1 MAISTSL
8 VLKFDGAAV
17 QRGLAS
23 IKKSFSK
30 LGDALQKIGIGI
42 GAFAVAAAAGLVAAA
57 IKINAIGESA
67 AAGDKRLQNITKQ
80 MGLFGDKSDDVSKR
94 LLEFADAQ
102 ERLTGV
108 DTVVATQAKLMTF
121 AELAKTADQV
131 GGAFDRAT
139 MAAIDMAAA
148 GFGSAEGN
156 AVQLGKAL
164 NDPVKG
170 IKALTKSGIT
180 FTEKQ
185 QQMITAMV
193 ETGKMGQAQ
202 NEILKAI
209 ETQVK
214 GTAEATST
222 ASGRIT
228 QSFNQIVEAFAIP
241 FSESFNGLPGMLE
254 GVFPSLIA
262 KAEEAGGFVSAAI
275 SEAIASDTTKLEAI
289 GVLIAEVIGA
299 AMVSTF
305 EIAAA
310 KMMEG
315 VSKLLF
321 GEIGGGLMENVSK
334 LPSGKIGK
342 SMWNSITGGL
352 LTDFTKEDRSEFND
366 FISQMTRN
374 KVSGSIKSGTFEA
387 MERYRQTIATQ
398 SPLGREREQQA
409 QVSAMQQA
417 GRTFAAAG
425 MPQAQRT
432 PGTSPDILSA
442 ISSIPD
448 MVRQTIVELKNVN
461 RSLAPTP

>member
-17 QRGLAS
+17 QRGLSS
-23 IKKSFSK
+23 IRTSFAK
-30 LGDALQKIGIGI
+30 VGDAIKKIGIGI
-42 GAFAVAAAAGLVAAA
+42 GAFAITAAAGLAAAA

-67 AAGDKRLQNITKQ
+67 AASDRRLQNITKQ

-121 AELAKTADQV
+121 AELAKTADQA

-164 NDPVKG
+164 NDPIKG

-202 NEILKAI
+202 NMVLKAI

-214 GTAEATST
+214 GTATATST

-262 KAEEAGGFVSAAI
+262 KAEEAGGFVSDAI

-289 GVLIAEVIGA
+289 GVLIADVIGA

-310 KMMEG
+310 KMMG
-315 VSKLLF
+315 VVSKLFF
-321 GEIGGGLMENVSK
+321 GEIGGIHAGASRQTQDEFQEYIDEMTKNK
-334 LPSGKIGK
+334 ISGI
-342 SMWNSITGGL
+342 
-352 LTDFTKEDRSEFND
+352 
-366 FISQMTRN
+366 
-374 KVSGSIKSGTFEA
+374 IKYNTSEA
-387 MERYRQTIATQ
+387 MARYRQTIGTQ
-398 SPLGREREQQA
+398 STLGREREQQA

-417 GRTFAAAG
+417 GKTFAAAG
-425 MPQAQRT
+425 MPQSQRT

>member
-1 MAISTSL
+1 
-8 VLKFDGAAV
+8 
-17 QRGLAS
+17 
-23 IKKSFSK
+23 
-30 LGDALQKIGIGI
+30 
-42 GAFAVAAAAGLVAAA
+42 
-57 IKINAIGESA
+57 
-67 AAGDKRLQNITKQ
+67 
-80 MGLFGDKSDDVSKR
+80 
-94 LLEFADAQ
+94 
-102 ERLTGV
+102 LTGV

-164 NDPVKG
+164 NDPIKG

-202 NEILKAI
+202 NMVLKAI

-214 GTAEATST
+214 GTAAATST

-254 GVFPSLIA
+254 NVFPSLIA

-289 GVLIAEVIGA
+289 GVLIADVIGA

-321 GEIGGGLMENVSK
+321 GEIGGFL
-334 LPSGKIGK
+334 
-342 SMWNSITGGL
+342 TGA
-352 LTDFTKEDRSEFND
+352 TRQEKDEFND
-366 FISQMTRN
+366 FVSQMTRG
-374 KVSGSIKSGTFEA
+374 KVSGSIKSGTSEA
-387 MERYRQTIATQ
+387 MERYRQTIGTQ
-398 SPLGREREQQA
+398 STLGREREQQA

-417 GRTFAAAG
+417 GKTFAAAG
-425 MPQAQRT
+425 MPQSQRT

>member
-23 IKKSFSK
+23 IKKSFAK
-30 LGDALQKIGIGI
+30 VGDAIKKIGIGI
-42 GAFAVAAAAGLVAAA
+42 GAFAVGAAAGLAAAA

-67 AAGDKRLQNITKQ
+67 AAGDRKLQNITKQ
-80 MGLFGDKSDDVSKR
+80 MGLFGDKSDDVTDR

-102 ERLTGV
+102 ERLNGV

-121 AELAKTADQV
+121 AELAKTADQA

-164 NDPVKG
+164 NDPIKG
-170 IKALTKSGIT
+170 INSLTKSGIT

-185 QQMITAMV
+185 KQMITAMV

-202 NEILKAI
+202 NMVLKAI

-214 GTAEATST
+214 GTAAATAT

-241 FSESFNGLPGMLE
+241 FSEGFNGLPGMLE

-262 KAEEAGGFVSAAI
+262 KAEEAGGFVSSAI
-275 SEAIASDTTKLEAI
+275 SEAIAKDTTKLEAI
-289 GVLIAEVIGA
+289 GVLIADVIGA

-321 GEIGGGLMENVSK
+321 GEIGGFL
-334 LPSGKIGK
+334 
-342 SMWNSITGGL
+342 TGA
-352 LTDFTKEDRSEFND
+352 TRQEKDEFND
-366 FISQMTRN
+366 FVSQMTRG
-374 KVSGSIKSGTFEA
+374 KVSGSIKSGTSEA
-387 MERYRQTIATQ
+387 MERYRQTIGTQ
-398 SPLGREREQQA
+398 SILGREREQQA
-409 QVSAMQQA
+409 QVSAMHQA

-425 MPQAQRT
+425 MPQSQRT

>member
-17 QRGLAS
+17 QRGLSS
-23 IKKSFSK
+23 IKKSFAK
-30 LGDALQKIGIGI
+30 VGDAIKKIGIGI
-42 GAFAVAAAAGLVAAA
+42 GAFAITAAAGLAAAA

-67 AAGDKRLQNITKQ
+67 AASDRRLQNITKQ

-164 NDPVKG
+164 NDPIKG

-202 NEILKAI
+202 NMVLKAI

-214 GTAEATST
+214 GTAAATST

-241 FSESFNGLPGMLE
+241 FSESFNGLPGILE

-262 KAEEAGGFVSAAI
+262 KAEKAGRIVS
-275 SEAIASDTTKLEAI
+275 SAIASAIAGDTAKLEMI
-289 GVLIAEVIGA
+289 GDLIAETIKVGFYSSFQSISG
-299 AMVSTF
+299 
-305 EIAAA
+305 EILKFIAN
-310 KMMEG
+310 
-315 VSKLLF
+315 F
-321 GEIGGGLMENVSK
+321 GETNINKINKTNARINELGGT
-334 LPSGKIGK
+334 
-342 SMWNSITGGL
+342 TGEL
-352 LTDFTKEDRSEFND
+352 
-366 FISQMTRN
+366 
-374 KVSGSIKSGTFEA
+374 
-387 MERYRQTIATQ
+387 
-398 SPLGREREQQA
+398 
-409 QVSAMQQA
+409 
-417 GRTFAAAG
+417 
-425 MPQAQRT
+425 
-432 PGTSPDILSA
+432 LSA
-442 ISSIPD
+442 NFATSRAPDLISALKSSTPSSISGNPPPPGFRFAREGESSIYSD
-448 MVRQTIVELKNVN
+448 ASGQMVMKLTQAVEQLTGIR
-461 RSLAPTP
+461 RSLEPTP

>member
-8 VLKFDGAAV
+8 ILKFDGAAV

-23 IKKSFSK
+23 IKKSFAK
-30 LGDALQKIGIGI
+30 VGDAIKKIGIGI
-42 GAFAVAAAAGLVAAA
+42 GAFAVGAAAGLAAAA

-80 MGLFGDKSDDVSKR
+80 MGLFGDKSDEVTDR

-121 AELAKTADQV
+121 AELAKTADQA

-164 NDPVKG
+164 NDPIKG
-170 IKALTKSGIT
+170 INSLTKSGIT

-185 QQMITAMV
+185 KQMITAMV

-202 NEILKAI
+202 NMVLKAI

-214 GTAEATST
+214 GTANATAT

-241 FSESFNGLPGMLE
+241 FSEAFNGLPGMLE

-289 GVLIAEVIGA
+289 GVLIADVIGA

-321 GEIGGGLMENVSK
+321 GEIGGFL
-334 LPSGKIGK
+334 
-342 SMWNSITGGL
+342 TGA
-352 LTDFTKEDRSEFND
+352 TRQEKDEFND
-366 FISQMTRN
+366 FVSQMTRG
-374 KVSGSIKSGTFEA
+374 KVSGSIKLGTSEA
-387 MERYRQTIATQ
+387 MERYRQTIGTQ
-398 SPLGREREQQA
+398 STLGREREQQA

-425 MPQAQRT
+425 MPQSQRT
-432 PGTSPDILSA
+432 PGTSLDILSA

>member
-23 IKKSFSK
+23 IKKSFAK
-30 LGDALQKIGIGI
+30 VGDAIKKIGIGI
-42 GAFAVAAAAGLVAAA
+42 GAFAVGAAAGLAAAA

-67 AAGDKRLQNITKQ
+67 AAGDRRLQNITKQ

-164 NDPVKG
+164 NDPIKG

-202 NEILKAI
+202 NMVLKAI

-214 GTAEATST
+214 GTAAATST

-241 FSESFNGLPGMLE
+241 FSQSFNGLPGMLE

-262 KAEEAGGFVSAAI
+262 KAEEAGRIVSSGIA
-275 SEAIASDTTKLEAI
+275 EAIAGDTAKLEMI
-289 GVLIAEVIGA
+289 GDLIAETIKVGFYSSFQSISG
-299 AMVSTF
+299 
-305 EIAAA
+305 EILKFIAN
-310 KMMEG
+310 
-315 VSKLLF
+315 F
-321 GEIGGGLMENVSK
+321 GETNINKINKTNARINELGGT
-334 LPSGKIGK
+334 
-342 SMWNSITGGL
+342 TGEL
-352 LTDFTKEDRSEFND
+352 
-366 FISQMTRN
+366 
-374 KVSGSIKSGTFEA
+374 
-387 MERYRQTIATQ
+387 
-398 SPLGREREQQA
+398 
-409 QVSAMQQA
+409 
-417 GRTFAAAG
+417 
-425 MPQAQRT
+425 
-432 PGTSPDILSA
+432 LSA
-442 ISSIPD
+442 NFATSRAPDLISALKSSTPSSISGNPAPPGFRFAREGESSIYSD
-448 MVRQTIVELKNVN
+448 ASGQMVMKLTQAVEQLTRIN

>member
-23 IKKSFSK
+23 IKKSFAK
-30 LGDALQKIGIGI
+30 VGDAIKKIGIGI
-42 GAFAVAAAAGLVAAA
+42 GVFAVGAAAGLAAAA

-67 AAGDKRLQNITKQ
+67 AAGDRKLQNITKQ
-80 MGLFGDKSDDVSKR
+80 MGLFGDKSDDVTDR

-102 ERLTGV
+102 ERLNGV

-121 AELAKTADQV
+121 AELAKTADQA

-164 NDPVKG
+164 NDPIKG
-170 IKALTKSGIT
+170 VNALTKSGIT

-185 QQMITAMV
+185 KQMIAAMV

-202 NEILKAI
+202 NMVLKAI

-214 GTAEATST
+214 GTAAATST

-241 FSESFNGLPGMLE
+241 FSQSFNGLPGMLE

-262 KAEEAGGFVSAAI
+262 KAEEAGRIVSSGIA
-275 SEAIASDTTKLEAI
+275 EAIAGDTSKLEMI
-289 GVLIAEVIGA
+289 GDLIAE
-299 AMVSTF
+299 
-305 EIAAA
+305 
-310 KMMEG
+310 
-315 VSKLLF
+315 
-321 GEIGGGLMENVSK
+321 
-334 LPSGKIGK
+334 
-342 SMWNSITGGL
+342 
-352 LTDFTKEDRSEFND
+352 
-366 FISQMTRN
+366 
-374 KVSGSIKSGTFEA
+374 SIKAGIMASFQSLSTEIIKSTLKLGSGDTKLDRWMDSKINA
-387 MERYRQTIATQ
+387 MGG
-398 SPLGREREQQA
+398 SPGEL
-409 QVSAMQQA
+409 
-417 GRTFAAAG
+417 
-425 MPQAQRT
+425 
-432 PGTSPDILSA
+432 LSA
-442 ISSIPD
+442 NFATSRAPDLISALKSSTPSSISGNPAPPGFRFAREGESSIYSD
-448 MVRQTIVELKNVN
+448 ASGQMVMKLTQAVEQLTRIN

>member
-23 IKKSFSK
+23 IKKSFAK
-30 LGDALQKIGIGI
+30 VGDAIKKIGIGI
-42 GAFAVAAAAGLVAAA
+42 GAFAITAAAGLAAAA

-67 AAGDKRLQNITKQ
+67 AASDRRLQNITKQ

-164 NDPVKG
+164 NDPIKG

-202 NEILKAI
+202 NMVLKAI

-214 GTAEATST
+214 GTAAATST

-228 QSFNQIVEAFAIP
+228 QSFNQIIEAFAVP
-241 FSESFNGLPGMLE
+241 FSEGFNELPGMLE

-262 KAEEAGGFVSAAI
+262 KAEEAGQFVSSAI
-275 SEAIASDTTKLEAI
+275 SEAIAKDTTKLEAI
-289 GVLIAEVIGA
+289 GVLIADVIGA

-321 GEIGGGLMENVSK
+321 GEIGGFL
-334 LPSGKIGK
+334 
-342 SMWNSITGGL
+342 TGA
-352 LTDFTKEDRSEFND
+352 TRQKKDEFND
-366 FISQMTRN
+366 FVSQTARSN
-374 KVSGSIKSGTFEA
+374 VSGIIKYNTSEVMA
-387 MERYRQTIATQ
+387 RYRQTIGTQ
-398 SPLGREREQQA
+398 STLGREREQQA

-425 MPQAQRT
+425 MPQSQRT

>member
-8 VLKFDGAAV
+8 ILKFDGAAV

-23 IKKSFSK
+23 IRKSFAK
-30 LGDALQKIGIGI
+30 VGDAIKKIGIGI
-42 GAFAVAAAAGLVAAA
+42 GAFAVGAAAGLVAAA

-164 NDPVKG
+164 NDPIKG
-170 IKALTKSGIT
+170 INSLTKSGIT
-180 FTEKQ
+180 FTNKQ
-185 QQMITAMV
+185 KEMITAMV

-214 GTAEATST
+214 GTAAATAT

-299 AMVSTF
+299 AMTSTF
-305 EIAAA
+305 EIIAA
-310 KMMEG
+310 KMMG
-315 VSKLLF
+315 GFSKFFF
-321 GEIGGGLMENVSK
+321 GEIGGIQAGASRQTQDEFQEYVDEM
-334 LPSGKIGK
+334 
-342 SMWNSITGGL
+342 
-352 LTDFTKEDRSEFND
+352 TK
-366 FISQMTRN
+366 N
-374 KVSGSIKSGTFEA
+374 KVSGIIKYNTSEA
-387 MERYRQTIATQ
+387 MARYRQTIATQ

>member
-8 VLKFDGAAV
+8 ILKFDGAAV

-23 IKKSFSK
+23 IRKSFAK
-30 LGDALQKIGIGI
+30 VGDAIKKIGIGI
-42 GAFAVAAAAGLVAAA
+42 GAFAVGAAAGLVAAA

-80 MGLFGDKSDDVSKR
+80 MGIFGDKSDDVTDR

-108 DTVVATQAKLMTF
+108 DTVIATQAKLMTF

-164 NDPVKG
+164 NDPIKG
-170 IKALTKSGIT
+170 INSLTRSGIS
-180 FTEKQ
+180 FTNKQ
-185 QQMITAMV
+185 KEMITAMV

-214 GTAEATST
+214 GTAAATST

-299 AMVSTF
+299 AMTSTF
-305 EIAAA
+305 EIIAA
-310 KMMEG
+310 KMMG
-315 VSKLLF
+315 GFSKLFF
-321 GEIGGGLMENVSK
+321 GEIGGIQAGASRQTQDEFQEYVDEM
-334 LPSGKIGK
+334 
-342 SMWNSITGGL
+342 
-352 LTDFTKEDRSEFND
+352 TK
-366 FISQMTRN
+366 N
-374 KVSGSIKSGTFEA
+374 KVSGIIKYNTSEA
-387 MERYRQTIATQ
+387 MARYRQTIATQ

-425 MPQAQRT
+425 MPQSQRT

-448 MVRQTIVELKNVN
+448 MVRQTIVELKTVN
-461 RSLAPTP
+461 RNLVPTP